1 MTLGNEQF
9 RRLVERRRAAA
20 GPDKGFDRSWCAD
33 EVHIDFPSIPAA
45 VDRIRA
51 GFTGE
56 DEESEPLAAEIT
68 LTRREACEGATV
80 PLDVPVRAACPLCG
94 GRGES
99 WMEACRGCAGSGESL
114 FHHRVRLSV
123 PAGVC
128 DGATFSFRLTSPLA
142 VPTRVEVRVEVR

>member
-1 MTLGNEQF
+1 MTLSNEQF

-20 GPDKGFDRSWCAD
+20 GPDQGVDRSWCAD

-56 DEESEPLAAEIT
+56 DCEPLAAEIT
-68 LTRREACEGATV
+68 LSRREADEGATV

-99 WMEACRGCAGSGESL
+99 WMEHCRACAGSGESL

-123 PAGVC
+123 PAGVSH
-128 DGATFSFRLTSPLA
+128 GARFSFRLTSPLA
-142 VPTRVEVRVEVR
+142 LPTRVEVRVEVR

>member
-1 MTLGNEQF
+1 VTLSNEQF
-9 RRLVERRRAAA
+9 RRLVERRAAA
-20 GPDKGFDRSWCAD
+20 GPDQGPDRSWCAD

-56 DEESEPLAAEIT
+56 DSEPLAAEIT
-68 LTRREACEGATV
+68 LSRREANEGAMV

-99 WMEACRGCAGSGESL
+99 WMESCRACAGSGESW

-123 PAGVC
+123 PAGVS
-128 DGATFSFRLTSPLA
+128 DGARFSFRLTSPLA
-142 VPTRVEVRVEVR
+142 VPTRVDVRVEVR

>member
-1 MTLGNEQF
+1 MTLSNEQF
-9 RRLVERRRAAA
+9 RRLVERGRTAA
-20 GPDKGFDRSWCAD
+20 GSDPGPDRSWCAD
-33 EVHIDFPSIPAA
+33 EVIDFPSIPAA

-56 DEESEPLAAEIT
+56 DPEPLAAEIT
-68 LTRREACEGATV
+68 LSRREASEGATV

-99 WMEACRGCAGSGESL
+99 WMEACRPCAGTGESL

-123 PAGVC
+123 PAGVSH
-128 DGATFSFRLTSPLA
+128 GARFSFRLTSPLA
-142 VPTRVEVRVEVR
+142 VATRVEVRVEVR

>member
-1 MTLGNEQF
+1 VTLSNEQH
-9 RRLVERRRAAA
+9 RRLVEGRRAAA
-20 GPDKGFDRSWCAD
+20 GPDHGFDRSWCAD

-56 DEESEPLAAEIT
+56 DFEPLAAEIT
-68 LTRREACEGATV
+68 LSRREASEGATV
-80 PLDVPVRAACPLCG
+80 PLDVPLRTACPLCG

-99 WMEACRGCAGSGESL
+99 WMESCRACAGTGESH

-123 PAGVC
+123 PAGVS
-128 DGATFSFRLTSPLA
+128 DGARFSFRLTSPLA